1 MENKFVFIPPPLP
14 LLLLPPLP
22 QLLHHQEHQPDLRLH
37 HQETQ
42 APQASCQAALRTTW
56 EVWLDWLA
64 RVKTARTTQLWQNLH
79 LALPVHSSIFSFQDF
94 SRSSAYRTSQP
105 PSYSFRLSS
114 YVRVSVRLSYLEY
127 IRIFGGYLPVRAL
140 QMHSVCGWWLNIFNW
155 YLTHSG
161 SRPSFIAFC
170 LFCCLCRSFN
180 SFSWNYEG

>member
-127 IRIFGGYLPVRAL
+127 IRILGGYLPVRAL
-140 QMHSVCGWWLNIFNW
+140 QGDIRYQ
-155 YLTHSG
+155 YLQLINFVSISIHLSLYTLLTLDQG
-161 SRPSFIAFC
+161 PV
-170 LFCCLCRSFN
+170 
-180 SFSWNYEG
+180 